1 MIKMLNKQFTN
12 QSGASAIMFT
22 LFFVMVISLI
32 SVGYATLAR
41 RDQRATLD
49 KTLSN
54 QAQYV
59 AESGIAAVK
68 QYIDNNPGTAKN
80 HTECDTAL
88 PTDPSFKMP
97 AFTEG
102 LEITCLTW
110 NMSPKDIRSTIPSMQ
125 SYAFNN
131 TNNEGANTLEWST
144 TGKTNNY
151 AKDSTLDKLPDINS
165 NNKSIIKMVMAY
177 PGDFNDT
184 ANRTYRIV
192 YLVPFDSPGDVYPN
206 PVTDNPCPGL
216 SSKVVDLGN
225 SCQGSDING
234 FGNSNGLVYFVPCPS
249 ASNTCSVEITGYPY
263 PELDGTKP
271 GYANKYFSFTNIG
284 AAAVSFTFGN
294 LSGNSVSN
302 VQTDI
307 DVNVKAQDQYKRV
320 RARSSLPGSISNDW
334 APSYTIFS
342 NTTLCKDI
350 KINGDN
356 TKSVN
361 GASQACPGY

>member
-1 MIKMLNKQFTN
+1 MIKMSNKQFTN

-68 QYIDNNPGTAKN
+68 QYIENNPGAQN
-80 HTECDTAL
+80 HTDCNSSL
-88 PTDPSFKMP
+88 PASP
-97 AFTEG
+97 AFIMPTFPSG

-110 NMSPKDIRSTIPSMQ
+110 NMNPLDIRANIPSMQ
-125 SYAFNN
+125 NYAFNN
-131 TNNEGANTLEWST
+131 TNNDGANTLEWST
-144 TGKTNNY
+144 PSKTENY
-151 AKDSTLDKLPDINS
+151 IKDIVNDKLPNLES
-165 NNKSIIKMVMAY
+165 NKKSIIKMVMAY

-184 ANRTYRIV
+184 ANKTYRIV
-192 YLVPFDSPGDVYPN
+192 YLVPVNSPSSVYPSS
-206 PVTDNPCPGL
+206 VTNGGCAI
-216 SSKVVDLGN
+216 SSDVDLGN
-225 SCQGSDING
+225 SCQGADPNG
-234 FGNSNGLVYFVPCPS
+234 FGSANGLVYFVPCS
-249 ASNTCSVEITGYPY
+249 DTSDTCRVNIVGYPY
-263 PELDGTKP
+263 PELNS
-271 GYANKYFSFTNIG
+271 ANPNYNNKFFSFTNLG
-284 AAAVSFTFGN
+284 SSEVSFTFGN
-294 LSGNSVSN
+294 LSGNSIGN
-302 VQTDI
+302 VQTEI

-320 RARSSLPGSISNDW
+320 IARSSLPGSISNDW

-356 TKSVN
+356 TNSVN
-361 GASQACPGY
+361 GVSSACPGY